1 MHVSKNTFSNL
12 YNHYNRILS
21 FLEKIHYI
29 GKYMGLIFFIILKQM
44 YSMSL
49 QETSL
54 QFLEKYKNI
63 NEIYL
68 SQPQ

>member
-1 MHVSKNTFSNL
+1 
-12 YNHYNRILS
+12 
-21 FLEKIHYI
+21 
-29 GKYMGLIFFIILKQM
+29 MGLTFFIILKQM